1 MVPFIYQPLE
11 METVSI
17 SEEEVIPSDEVE
29 CSLSLEQMRMLQEE
43 QEDLDR
49 LAPETDA
56 VMDVVMLD
64 ELGLVGDVLM
74 KVDGADKDKNK
85 FSSAARALF
94 TIRHTN
100 LFDLFV
106 AQAGNEEAVNRLLEE
121 YVDEEGRLVERKKER

>member
-1 MVPFIYQPLE
+1 M
-11 METVSI
+11 
-17 SEEEVIPSDEVE
+17 
-29 CSLSLEQMRMLQEE
+29 EE

-56 VMDVVMLD
+56 VTDVVMLD

-74 KVDGADKDKNK
+74 KVDGADKDENK

-121 YVDEEGRLVERKKER
+121 YVDGEGRLVERKKER